1 MTDRIIP
8 TRGAHIACT
17 DRGEGG
23 TAFVFLHY
31 WGGSSRTW
39 AGVIA
44 GLAANTRCVALDAR
58 GWGRSKALD
67 GRYDLDAMADDVE
80 DLAAA
85 LELGRYA
92 LVGHS
97 MGGKVAQVVAA
108 RGASPIA
115 GLVLVAPAPP
125 GPMLVPVEGRAA
137 MLASYQS
144 REGVEQAI
152 PVLAGR
158 ALNDAEREQVIAD
171 TLAGAPAAKREWT
184 VRGMVATVSPQLRDF
199 NGPVRVVVGE
209 LDRVERPDALRA
221 AFASALPQ
229 AVVTTVPGAGHL
241 LPIERPSAVVSACRQ
256 IGTRNKGG
264 AVEAT

>member
-8 TRGAHIACT
+8 TRGARIACT
-17 DRGEGG
+17 DWGTGA
-23 TAFVFLHY
+23 TAFLFLHY

-44 GLAANTRCVALDAR
+44 GLEASARCVALDAR
-58 GWGRSKALD
+58 GWGRSEALD

-80 DLAAA
+80 DVAAA
-85 LELGRYA
+85 LELARYV

-108 RGASPIA
+108 RGVSRLA

-125 GPMLVPVEGRAA
+125 DPMLVPVEGRAA

-144 REGVEQAI
+144 REGVEHAI
-152 PVLAGR
+152 SILAGR
-158 ALNDAEREQVIAD
+158 PLNDAEREQVIAD

-184 VRGMVATVSPQLRDF
+184 ERGMVAAVGRGLRDF
-199 NGPVRVVVGE
+199 TGPARVVVGE
-209 LDRVERPDALRA
+209 FDQVERPDALRA
-221 AFASALPQ
+221 AFASVLPQ
-229 AVVTTVPGAGHL
+229 AVVTLVPGAGHL
-241 LPIERPSAVVSACRQ
+241 LPVEHPIAVISACQQIAVRQ
-256 IGTRNKGG
+256 SNL
-264 AVEAT
+264 